1 MNKFVDIIATSSAK
15 LFGLYP
21 QKGTVA
27 VGSDA
32 DLVIFDPSVERTLS
46 ADTHHM
52 NVDYNAFEGFE
63 VKGEPVSVLSRGEF
77 VIRDKQFV
85 GKAGSGKYLKRKRFA
100 AEAPLPSKA
109 EISGGV
115 V

>member
-1 MNKFVDIIATSSAK
+1 M
-15 LFGLYP
+15 
-21 QKGTVA
+21 
-27 VGSDA
+27 
-32 DLVIFDPSVERTLS
+32 ERRMS
-46 ADTHHM
+46 
-52 NVDYNAFEGFE
+52 E
-63 VKGEPVSVLSRGEF
+63 RWEF

-85 GKAGSGKYLKRKRFA
+85 GKAGSGQYLKRNRFA